1 MPTGKQL
8 GEFSFKFTT
17 FINQPGPG
25 GILRQVTWEGMAAG
39 FGTVFTTVTFT
50 GGSKAGTFS
59 ECGTAFLDNGEF
71 SSRHRSRDLRECWKA
86 QVEDR
91 GLLTALGWPQDLRRG
106 RDRFRGA
113 VMERQDI
120 RKHLSW
126 EQHLGAPCPTLAP
139 IAPPVH

>member
-8 GEFSFKFTT
+8 GDFSFKFTT

-71 SSRHRSRDLRECWKA
+71 LHATGQGTYESVGKHKWKTADFLQLSDGRRISSEGEIDLAERSWKGKIF
-86 QVEDR
+86 E
-91 GLLTALGWPQDLRRG
+91 
-106 RDRFRGA
+106 
-113 VMERQDI
+113 
-120 RKHLSW
+120 SS
-126 EQHLGAPCPTLAP
+126 
-139 IAPPVH
+139 